1 MADLVVTRAVLE
13 ESAAKLASIQTEF
26 DNTDEHAGADPGVW
40 GESDVKSAMG
50 DFSGNWSI
58 HRKHISAAVG
68 ELHQKLDD
76 MAAGWNDTEQKLS
89 DSLSTETT

>member
-1 MADLVVTRAVLE
+1 MPDLIVTKAVLE
-13 ESAAKLASIQTEF
+13 ESAAKLATIKTEF
-26 DNTDEHAGADPGVW
+26 DHTDEHAGADPNVW
-40 GESDVKSAMG
+40 GESDVRSAMG
-50 DFSGNWSI
+50 DFSGNWKI
-58 HRKHISAAVG
+58 HRGHISTAVG